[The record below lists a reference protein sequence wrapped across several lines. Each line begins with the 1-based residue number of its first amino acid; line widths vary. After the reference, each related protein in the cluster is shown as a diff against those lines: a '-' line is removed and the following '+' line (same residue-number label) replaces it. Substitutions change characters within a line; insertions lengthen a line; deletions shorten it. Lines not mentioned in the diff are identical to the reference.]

1 MPGFKSCKRVQF
13 RGARKPHL
21 VRNSKS
27 ESCSAVSDS
36 LRPHG
41 LYSPWNSPGQN
52 TGVGSLSL
60 LQRIL
65 PNPGIEP
72 SSPTLL
78 VDWLPAEPPRKP
90 KNLEWVTHPFF
101 SGSSQSRKRNQGL
114 LHCRQTLYQLSYQGS
129 QRLRWNPLLSQS
141 LRWRDDH
148 ALIQHSSQEHT
159 QVYREGLGRDC
170 AGINSSW
177 SFLQHLQLIV
187 SSFPHLSPQV
197 SFSPTRNC
205 FGKLPLQVLNNKAQ
219 SPAPSRRSTN
229 PTWHHNV

>member
-1 MPGFKSCKRVQF
+1 MSCASVCPRACCPVATWDGWLETMSGKFHLLKS
-13 RGARKPHL
+13 GWARAT
-21 VRNSKS
+21 S
-27 ESCSAVSDS
+27 ESCSVVSDS
-36 LRPHG
+36 LQPHR
-41 LYSPWNSPGQN
+41 LCSSWNSPGQN

-129 QRLRWNPLLSQS
+129 PRS
-141 LRWRDDH
+141 
-148 ALIQHSSQEHT
+148 
-159 QVYREGLGRDC
+159 
-170 AGINSSW
+170 
-177 SFLQHLQLIV
+177 
-187 SSFPHLSPQV
+187 
-197 SFSPTRNC
+197 
-205 FGKLPLQVLNNKAQ
+205 GK
-219 SPAPSRRSTN
+219 
-229 PTWHHNV
+229 

>member
-1 MPGFKSCKRVQF
+1 MGNV
-13 RGARKPHL
+13 
-21 VRNSKS
+21 
-27 ESCSAVSDS
+27 
-36 LRPHG
+36 
-41 LYSPWNSPGQN
+41 
-52 TGVGSLSL
+52 SL
-60 LQRIL
+60 LQGIFPAQQL
-65 PNPGIEP
+65 NPGLLHCRWILYHL
-72 SSPTLL
+72 SHKRSP
-78 VDWLPAEPPRKP
+78 KI
-90 KNLEWVTHPFF
+90 LEWVAYPF
-101 SGSSQSRKRNQGL
+101 SRGSSQIFPTQESNQGL

-148 ALIQHSSQEHT
+148 ALIQHSSQERT